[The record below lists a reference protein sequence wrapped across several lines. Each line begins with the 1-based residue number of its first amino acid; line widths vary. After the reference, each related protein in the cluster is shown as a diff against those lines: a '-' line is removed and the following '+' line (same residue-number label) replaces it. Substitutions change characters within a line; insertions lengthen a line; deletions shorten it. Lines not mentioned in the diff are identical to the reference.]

1 MNRSMG
7 FDRRLYMLPFDQRE
21 SFQTKLFGWKG
32 KLTDAQTREI
42 AAAKQVIY
50 DGFRAA
56 IDDGAPKDAAAILV
70 DEQFGADILRDARKR
85 GYITACPAERSG
97 QKEFELEYGKD
108 FARHIEEVDPTFCK
122 VLVRYNPDGDAIMN
136 RRQAGKLCLL
146 SEYLRD
152 TGRKFLF
159 ELLVPPEP
167 AELAELGGD
176 AALWNRTR
184 RPLHMMHAI
193 IELQAAGVE
202 PDVWKLEGVERR
214 QDFVNVV
221 TAARRD
227 GRDHVGC
234 IVLGHGAD
242 MEQVRRWLTT
252 AADVPGFIGFA
263 VGRTTFWDAVA
274 GWKGG
279 DISSGAAVAEIAR
292 RYLDWVRIFERG
304 AQAKTNRRSLSVGGA
319 EATA

>member
-1 MNRSMG
+1 MQRSVG

-32 KLTDAQTREI
+32 ALDAAQTSEI

-50 DGFRAA
+50 DGFLAA

-70 DEQFGADILRDARKR
+70 DEQFGADILRDARRR
-85 GYITACPAERSG
+85 GYMTACPAERSG

-108 FARHIEEVDPTFCK
+108 FARHIEEFDPTFCK

-136 RRQAGKLCLL
+136 RRQASKLCLL
-146 SEYLRD
+146 SEYLRE

-159 ELLVPPEP
+159 ELLVPPER
-167 AELAELGGD
+167 AELDELGGD

-193 IELQAAGVE
+193 VELQAAGVE
-202 PDVWKLEGVERR
+202 PDVWKLEGVEHR

-227 GRDHVGC
+227 GRDKVGC

-263 VGRTTFWDAVA
+263 IGRTTFWDATA
-274 GWKGG
+274 HWKNGR
-279 DISSGAAVAEIAR
+279 ISRAAAVAEIAR
-292 RYLDWVRIFERG
+292 RYLDWVRIFEG
-304 AQAKTNRRSLSVGGA
+304 ARSTTSRRALSVGGA

>member
-1 MNRSMG
+1 MQRSVG

-32 KLTDAQTREI
+32 ALDAAQTREI

-50 DGFRAA
+50 DGFLAA
-56 IDDGAPKDAAAILV
+56 MDDGAPKDAAAILV
-70 DEQFGADILRDARKR
+70 DEQFGADILRDARRR

-108 FARHIEEVDPTFCK
+108 FARHIEEFDPTFCK

-136 RRQAGKLCLL
+136 RRQASKLCLL
-146 SEYLRD
+146 SEYLRE

-159 ELLVPPEP
+159 ELLVPPER
-167 AELAELGGD
+167 AELDELGGD
-176 AALWNRTR
+176 ASLWNRIR

-193 IELQAAGVE
+193 VELQAAGVE

-227 GRDHVGC
+227 GRDKVGC

-274 GWKGG
+274 NWKGG
-279 DISSGAAVAEIAR
+279 RMSRAAAIAQIGR
-292 RYLDWVRIFERG
+292 RYLDWVRIFDGG
-304 AQAKTNRRSLSVGGA
+304 AESTTSRRSRSVGGA

>member
-1 MNRSMG
+1 MKQSVG

-21 SFQTKLFGWKG
+21 SFQTKLFGWAG
-32 KLTDAQTREI
+32 PLTTAQTREI

-56 IDDGAPKDAAAILV
+56 IDGGAPKDAAAILV
-70 DEQFGADILRDARKR
+70 DEQFGADILRDAAGR
-85 GYITACPAERSG
+85 GYMTACPAERSG

-108 FARHIEEVDPTFCK
+108 FARHIEEFDPTFCK
-122 VLVRYNPDGDAIMN
+122 VLVRYNPEGDVVMN
-136 RRQAGKLCLL
+136 RRQASKLCML

-152 TGRKFLF
+152 TGRKFMF
-159 ELLVPPEP
+159 ELLVPPER
-167 AELAELGGD
+167 AELDELHGD
-176 AALWNRTR
+176 AALWNRNR

-193 IELQAAGVE
+193 VELQAAGVE

-221 TAARRD
+221 KAARRD
-227 GRDHVGC
+227 GRDKVGC

-242 MEQVRRWLTT
+242 VEQVRRWLTT

-274 GWKGG
+274 NWKAGHT
-279 DISSGAAVAEIAR
+279 SRAAAVAEIAG
-292 RYLDWVRIFERG
+292 RYLDWVRIFDG
-304 AQAKTNRRSLSVGGA
+304 GVQPTTNRRSLSVGGA